1 MEFLYLLEKIRV
13 PGLNEFMV
21 AITEFGSETAF
32 LAVALILFWCVDKRQ
47 GYYIMSV
54 GFVGTIANQF
64 LKLLCR
70 IPRPWVLD
78 ENFTILEQAREGAT
92 GYSFPS
98 GHTQNSVGT
107 FGGVAYTTKNK
118 VVRWICIAL
127 AVLVPFSRMYV
138 GVHTPKDVLVA
149 AAMALVLIFVM
160 KPLIYR
166 EDGKGM
172 KLLIPAMIAVSL
184 AFLAYV
190 EFGNFPADMDVENL
204 EHGYQNAY
212 TLLGALLGVSVVYVV
227 DEKKLNFQVEA
238 GLWGQILKVVLGLV
252 VVLLVKS
259 GLKAPLNA
267 LCGGHIIARAIRYFL
282 VVIVAGILWP
292 LTFPWF
298 AKLGK
303 KEKKA

>member
-1 MEFLYLLEKIRV
+1 MEFLYLLEKLRV
-13 PGLNEFMV
+13 PGLNEFML

-64 LKLLCR
+64 LKLACR
-70 IPRPWVLD
+70 VPRPWVLD

-107 FGGVAYTTKNK
+107 FGGVAYTAKNK
-118 VVRWICIAL
+118 AVRWVCIAL
-127 AVLVPFSRMYV
+127 SVLVPFSRMYV

-149 AAMALVLIFVM
+149 AAMALVLIFVLR
-160 KPLIYR
+160 PLVYR
-166 EDGKGM
+166 ADGKGM
-172 KLLIPAMIAVSL
+172 KLLIPVMIAVSL

-190 EFGNFPADMDVENL
+190 EFWPFPEDMDAYNL

-212 TLLGALLGVSVVYVV
+212 TLLGALLGVSLAYVV
-227 DEKKLNFQVEA
+227 DEKKLHFKVEA
-238 GLWGQILKVVLGLV
+238 IWWAQILKVVLGLAI
-252 VVLLVKS
+252 VLLVKS

-267 LCGGHIIARAIRYFL
+267 LFGGHMIARAVRYFL
-282 VVIVAGILWP
+282 LVVAAGVLWP
-292 LTFPWF
+292 MTFGWF
-298 AKLGK
+298 SKLGN
-303 KEKKA
+303 KESGK